1 MKGLEQLKG
10 KNIPG
15 RWEQLNE
22 FWWLSI
28 FNHFK
33 KLSCK
38 NLRQAVGLQKMSY
51 FFKQNEF

>member
-1 MKGLEQLKG
+1 MKGLEELKG

-28 FNHFK
+28 FTHFK
-33 KLSCK
+33 KLPCN